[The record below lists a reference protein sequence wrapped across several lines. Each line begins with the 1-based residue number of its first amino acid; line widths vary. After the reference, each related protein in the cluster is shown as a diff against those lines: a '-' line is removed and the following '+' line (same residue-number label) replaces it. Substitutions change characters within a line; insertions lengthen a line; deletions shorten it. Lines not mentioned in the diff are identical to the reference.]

1 VPDGGVF
8 RVEVVTPERILLEGD
23 ATEVILRTG
32 EGDATFL
39 DDHTPLVGSI
49 EPGLVRV
56 ARSER
61 EEVRIAGHGGFVQVE
76 QDADLSGDGEEDR
89 GTRVT
94 LLLGV
99 AELAE
104 EIDVERAGVA
114 RETAEAR
121 LTELGGPGGAG
132 AGGEEGTPDREVA
145 EVQAAL
151 LRAEV
156 RLETADAERTTPA
169 A

>member
-1 VPDGGVF
+1 VF
-8 RVEVVTPERILLEGD
+8 RVEVVTPERILLED
-23 ATEVILRTG
+23 AATEVILRTG

-56 ARSER
+56 VRPEGD
-61 EEVRIAGHGGFVQVE
+61 EVRIAGHGGFVQVE
-76 QDADLSGDGEEDR
+76 QDTDLSGDGGDSE

-104 EIDVERAGVA
+104 EIDVERARAA
-114 RETAEAR
+114 REAAGAR
-121 LTELGGPGGAG
+121 LAELGGPGGAG
-132 AGGEEGTPDREVA
+132 TSSDEGTPDREVA
-145 EVQAAL
+145 EVEAAL

-156 RLETADAERTTPA
+156 RLETADAERATPA